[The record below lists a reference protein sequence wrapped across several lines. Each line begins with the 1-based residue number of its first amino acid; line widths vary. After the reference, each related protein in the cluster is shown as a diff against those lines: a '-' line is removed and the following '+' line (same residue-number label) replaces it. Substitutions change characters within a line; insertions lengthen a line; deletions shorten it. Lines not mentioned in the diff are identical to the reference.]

1 MDFIRQ
7 TSDNRFIRQL
17 DFKDRM
23 EIKDSVNAQDWVT
36 MSKRDLMKPLA
47 DEIKACRKCG
57 LWRQRKNAVPGEGN
71 LGAVVILVGEAPGYW
86 EDVKGRPFVGAAGK
100 ILDEMLS
107 KAGISRSDVYIT
119 NVVKCRPPENR
130 DPRTSEI
137 ETCTPYLD
145 RQIKIVKPKFVVTLG
160 RHAAYYILAKAGF
173 ETEGITKVH
182 GRVYEANLLGSEVF
196 IVPMYHPAAALYNAK
211 YSDELDK
218 DFHLLKL
225 RLERHG

>member
-1 MDFIRQ
+1 MP
-7 TSDNRFIRQL
+7 
-17 DFKDRM
+17 
-23 EIKDSVNAQDWVT
+23 
-36 MSKRDLMKPLA
+36 KRDLMETLA
-47 DEIKACRKCG
+47 DEIRICRKCG
-57 LWRQRKNAVPGEGN
+57 LWRQRKNAVHGEGN
-71 LGAVVILVGEAPGYW
+71 LDAAVMLIGEAPGYW

-145 RQIKIVKPKFVVTLG
+145 RQIKIIKPKFVVTLG
-160 RHAAYYILAKAGF
+160 RHAASYILTKAGF

-182 GRVYEANLLGSEVF
+182 GKVYETNILGFEAF
-196 IVPMYHPAAALYNAK
+196 IIPMYHPAAALYNAK
-211 YSDELDK
+211 YRDELDK
-218 DFHLLKL
+218 DFQLLKL
-225 RLERHG
+225 RLKRYR